1 MLFPADFLTRLEYL
15 SIMSKRVFRG
25 SLLAQRRTM
34 QLGSGIEFSDHREY
48 TPGDDL
54 RYLDWNIYARHGD
67 LLLKRFQ
74 EEQDLRVY
82 LMLDCSRS
90 MAFGQPAKFDLA
102 RQLTAALAYIAL
114 ADLDRIAVLAYADG
128 VIREFPVTRGKA
140 RILPLMRFLEDLSTT
155 GQDTNLGRA
164 VQGVLHRGARTG
176 LAVVISDLFD
186 EHGFQNGLDQLRYR
200 RFDAHVLQLHD
211 PKEADPNLLGD
222 VELEDV
228 ETESIQ
234 MVTVT
239 EKNMRTYRQL
249 FKQHQQAVRD
259 YCANYGLGITQSPA
273 TIPFDDLVINMMRAS
288 AAGSPSRV

>member
-1 MLFPADFLTRLEYL
+1 MLFPPDFLTRLEYL

-34 QLGSGIEFSDHREY
+34 QMGSGIEFSDHREY
-48 TPGDDL
+48 TNGDDL

-74 EEQDLRVY
+74 EEQDLHVY
-82 LMLDCSRS
+82 IMLDCSRS

-102 RQLTAALAYIAL
+102 RHLTAALAYIAL
-114 ADLDRIAVLAYADG
+114 ADLDRVAVIAYADG
-128 VIREFPVTRGKA
+128 ILREFPITRGKA
-140 RILPLMRFLEDLSTT
+140 RILALMRFLEQLPTA
-155 GQDTNLGRA
+155 GRDTDLGRT
-164 VQGVLHRGARTG
+164 VQGLLHRGSRSG

-186 EHGFQNGLDQLRYR
+186 EHGFQKGLDQLRYR

-222 VELEDV
+222 VELEDIENKSV
-228 ETESIQ
+228 R

-239 EKNMRTYRQL
+239 EKNVRTYKQL
-249 FKQHQQAVRD
+249 FQQHQQAVRD
-259 YCANYGLGITQSPA
+259 YCNTYGLGCTQSPS
-273 TIPFDDLVINMMRAS
+273 IVPFDELVMSMMRAS
-288 AAGSPSRV
+288 AAGR